1 MSNKY
6 TLLFAIVLVVIFVDQ
21 WSKQLAVRYLRS
33 PGDSDYRKEY
43 FQECT
48 RKFDRC
54 NQLCRT
60 KSLHQPGSL
69 LACKKTCEVQ
79 KKQCRNRLKGAYDRA
94 KLAWKDQV
102 TALRASPMCRRV
114 VSPTSSRPECVV
126 VENYFHF
133 TYRTNSGA
141 AWGIFSTLDD
151 RVRRPFFIMITM
163 VAILFIFYLF
173 IFRLESEHML
183 MIIALAL
190 ILGGALGN
198 FIDRLRLDYVIDFI
212 EWFWRSR
219 SNMTWPTFNIADAA
233 ISIGVGLIGIELLF
247 FAPPDE
253 YYDPDGK
260 KEEDETEHA
269 ASETPAD
276 GASQQEVTTSEPT
289 AEQTAPPQEDVAS
302 ADGEAGDGDVVA
314 SKESTEETTEVP
326 VKTSEQDETT

>member
-1 MSNKY
+1 
-6 TLLFAIVLVVIFVDQ
+6 
-21 WSKQLAVRYLRS
+21 
-33 PGDSDYRKEY
+33 
-43 FQECT
+43 
-48 RKFDRC
+48 
-54 NQLCRT
+54 
-60 KSLHQPGSL
+60 
-69 LACKKTCEVQ
+69 
-79 KKQCRNRLKGAYDRA
+79 
-94 KLAWKDQV
+94 
-102 TALRASPMCRRV
+102 
-114 VSPTSSRPECVV
+114 
-126 VENYFHF
+126 
-133 TYRTNSGA
+133 
-141 AWGIFSTLDD
+141 
-151 RVRRPFFIMITM
+151 MITM

-260 KEEDETEHA
+260 KEEDATSSQEDA
-269 ASETPAD
+269 ASTD
-276 GASQQEVTTSEPT
+276 GEGVGGDVSASQ
-289 AEQTAPPQEDVAS
+289 
-302 ADGEAGDGDVVA
+302 
-314 SKESTEETTEVP
+314 ESTEETTEVP